1 MSLSARGMNMKNRK
15 PRIGITAEIESE
27 HLKIRHQ
34 YVASM
39 EAAGALPLILP
50 PSGLVD
56 ECVSL
61 IDALLISGGDDLNPS
76 YYGET
81 AQPGVNPVPIK
92 RSEFEVALVRR
103 VISLKKPVLG
113 ICYGMQLLNVVFG
126 GSLHQDIGSPPALEI
141 EHRKDYHI
149 IVISE
154 NRFLP
159 QGTFSVNSTHNQ
171 AVKRIGTR
179 LHPFAYS
186 PDKLIEAFCLQGYP
200 FLVGVQWH
208 PERLQDDGLSHS
220 LFSAFVK
227 AAV

>member
-1 MSLSARGMNMKNRK
+1 MSFSPRDVNMNTRK

-27 HLKIRHQ
+27 HLKIRHH
-34 YVASM
+34 YAASM
-39 EAAGALPLILP
+39 EEACAVPLILP
-50 PSGLVD
+50 PSESVD
-56 ECVSL
+56 ECADL

-76 YYGET
+76 YYGEKSH
-81 AQPGVNPVPIK
+81 PRVNPVPIK
-92 RSEFEVALVRR
+92 RSDFEIALARK

-126 GSLHQDIGSPPALEI
+126 GSLLQDIGSPPALEI
-141 EHRKDYHI
+141 DHRKDYHI

-159 QGTFSVNSTHNQ
+159 QGTFSVNSTHHQ
-171 AVKRIGTR
+171 AVKRLGDG
-179 LHPFAYS
+179 LHPFAFS
-186 PDKLIEAFCLQGYP
+186 PDKRIEAFCLQGYP

-208 PERLQDDGLSHS
+208 PERLREDTLSRS

-227 AAV
+227 ATV